1 MRVHIGCDHAGF
13 ELKNYLL
20 NQLGNAG
27 YEMIDHGPQEYDPQD
42 DYPMFC
48 IGTAEAVAAEPGS
61 LGLVIGGSGNGEQIA
76 ANRVAGIR
84 AALIYSIET
93 ATLARQHNDAQVA
106 GLGARMHT
114 LDEAANLAKT
124 FLSTPFSEEPRHQR
138 RIDVLSTFDAE
149 HSR

>member
-20 NQLGNAG
+20 DQLGKAR
-27 YEMIDHGPQEYDPQD
+27 YEMVDHGPQEYDSED

-48 IGTAEAVAAEPGS
+48 IATAQAVAAEPNS
-61 LGLVIGGSGNGEQIA
+61 LGLVIGGSGNGEQMA

-93 ATLARQHNDAQVA
+93 ATLARAHNNAQVA

-124 FLSTPFSEEPRHQR
+124 FLSTPFSQEPRHQR
-138 RIDVLSTFDAE
+138 RIDVLSRFDTD
-149 HSR
+149 HRR

>member
-20 NQLGNAG
+20 NQLGKAG
-27 YEMIDHGPQEYDPQD
+27 YEMIDHGPQEYDSED

-48 IGTAEAVAAEPGS
+48 IVTAEAVAAEPGS

-124 FLSTPFSEEPRHQR
+124 FLSTPFSEQSRHQR
-138 RIDVLSTFDAE
+138 RIDVLSTFDAQ
-149 HSR
+149 HRR

>member
-20 NQLGNAG
+20 DQLGKAG
-27 YEMIDHGPQEYDPQD
+27 YEMVDHGPREYDPQD

-48 IGTAEAVAAEPGS
+48 IATAQAVADDPGS
-61 LGLVIGGSGNGEQIA
+61 LGLVVGGSGNGEQIA
-76 ANRVAGIR
+76 ANRVGGIR

-93 ATLARQHNDAQVA
+93 ATLARAHNNAQIA

-114 LDEAANLAKT
+114 LDEAAHLAKT

-138 RIDVLSTFDAE
+138 RIDVLSAFDAE
-149 HSR
+149 HRR